1 MHDIENIC
9 NKYYNIV
16 FKYLID
22 LTHNVN
28 LSEELTQE
36 TFCIAIKEIN
46 KFKGE
51 CAVSSWLCVIAKHLY
66 YRKYKEIKKFK
77 LEELNENEV
86 QELSIDERF
95 LEKEERIELYRQL
108 QNLDEKTRDLMY
120 LRLLGFS
127 FKEIS
132 EIIGKNETWC
142 KVVYHRGKNKLE
154 DFLKGGNTNGAK
166 RKV

>member
-1 MHDIENIC
+1 MHDIEDIC

-51 CAVSSWLCVIAKHLY
+51 CAVS
-66 YRKYKEIKKFK
+66 
-77 LEELNENEV
+77 
-86 QELSIDERF
+86 
-95 LEKEERIELYRQL
+95 
-108 QNLDEKTRDLMY
+108 T
-120 LRLLGFS
+120 
-127 FKEIS
+127 
-132 EIIGKNETWC
+132 
-142 KVVYHRGKNKLE
+142 
-154 DFLKGGNTNGAK
+154 
-166 RKV
+166 

>member
-1 MHDIENIC
+1 MDIHIISNSCEEEKMHDIEDIC

-51 CAVSSWLCVIAKHLY
+51 CAVSTWLCVIAKHLY
-66 YRKYKEIKKFK
+66 YRKYKEIKKYCS
-77 LEELNENEV
+77 NHNYIHIITITIMY
-86 QELSIDERF
+86 QSIF
-95 LEKEERIELYRQL
+95 FY
-108 QNLDEKTRDLMY
+108 T
-120 LRLLGFS
+120 
-127 FKEIS
+127 
-132 EIIGKNETWC
+132 
-142 KVVYHRGKNKLE
+142 
-154 DFLKGGNTNGAK
+154 NT
-166 RKV
+166 